1 MTGTRAG
8 LDRGRSEPPIPVTPP
23 VATLPDLIQ
32 VNVAAFAGEP
42 RAENPAALPAACQ
55 GAN

>member
-1 MTGTRAG
+1 VAGTRC
-8 LDRGRSEPPIPVTPP
+8 PIIG
-23 VATLPDLIQ
+23 IQ
-32 VNVAAFAGEP
+32 VNVATVAGEL